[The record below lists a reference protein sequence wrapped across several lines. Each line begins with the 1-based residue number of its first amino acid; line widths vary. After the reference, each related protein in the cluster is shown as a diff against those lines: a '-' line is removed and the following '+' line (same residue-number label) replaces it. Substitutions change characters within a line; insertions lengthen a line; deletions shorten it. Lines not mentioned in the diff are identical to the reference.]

1 MEEKENNINEVDASQ
16 KKKKH
21 KGITLLILI
30 LIIGGVGYLLI
41 NNREGDIKTVIKS
54 SLDKIVEKSD
64 LETAN
69 VTYNVIAKKCKDS
82 KNCNIN
88 SGNMDDFEM
97 VLSCKGTLTAGIDF
111 KEVKLEVDE
120 KSKSV
125 TVIVPEAV
133 IKGEPNI
140 GSVKALNGE
149 DLPANKLPE
158 ARKLCQETAKEK
170 SDKDNKLLPAAK
182 EQARVVL
189 EEYYNQWVKAK
200 NPECK
205 VIVK

>member
-1 MEEKENNINEVDASQ
+1 
-16 KKKKH
+16 
-21 KGITLLILI
+21 
-30 LIIGGVGYLLI
+30 
-41 NNREGDIKTVIKS
+41 
-54 SLDKIVEKSD
+54 
-64 LETAN
+64 
-69 VTYNVIAKKCKDS
+69 
-82 KNCNIN
+82 
-88 SGNMDDFEM
+88 MDDFEM

-140 GSVKALNGE
+140 GTVKALNGE

-200 NPECK
+200 NPEYK